1 MELVPIVEVQLILYK
16 DNANRTQWSRKQ
28 VGFLRLCAV
37 GRFIEAIAVIA
48 VIEAID
54 IIAYT
59 AQPLNRPTA

>member
-1 MELVPIVEVQLILYK
+1 MELVPIAEVQLILYK

-37 GRFIEAIAVIA
+37 VRFIEAIAVIA

-59 AQPLNRPTA
+59 A

>member
-1 MELVPIVEVQLILYK
+1 MQLILYK

-37 GRFIEAIAVIA
+37 VRFIEAIAVIA

-59 AQPLNRPTA
+59 A

>member
-1 MELVPIVEVQLILYK
+1 MELVPIAEVQLILYK

-59 AQPLNRPTA
+59 AQPLNRTTA

>member
-1 MELVPIVEVQLILYK
+1 MELVPIAEVQLILYK